1 MERASSSFLIIGE
14 ALIDIV
20 QRYAENPVE
29 HVGGS
34 PANVAVGVARLDNT
48 VKFATCLGDDARG
61 DRIRAHLTRRGVQV
75 VTDPTETHTSTA
87 LANIDETG
95 AATYNFDLNWD
106 PGTIELTSDIGHIHT
121 GSIGAVLLPGTDDVV
136 AALQRGSTQ
145 ATISYDPN
153 VRPTIMGDLDKVR
166 AQIESIIGYSD
177 VVKASSDDIELLYPD
192 LSLEAVLTRWG
203 NLGPGLTVA
212 TRAADGVSF
221 RLTGTGE
228 FVTLAAPPT
237 RVVDTVGA
245 GDSFMA
251 GLLSGLS
258 DAGLLGGPEARD
270 RLGRATMAQVTPA
283 IARGSRCGAI
293 TVSRAGAYAPSLDE
307 L

>member
-1 MERASSSFLIIGE
+1 MTGSASTFLLIGE

-34 PANVAVGVARLDNT
+34 PANVAVGLARLDNT
-48 VKFATCLGDDARG
+48 VEFATCLGDDARG
-61 DRIRAHLTRRGVQV
+61 ERIRSHLARRGV
-75 VTDPTETHTSTA
+75 TIISKPSEHPTSTA
-87 LANIDETG
+87 QANIDETG
-95 AATYNFDLNWD
+95 AASYIFDIYWD
-106 PGTIELTSDIGHIHT
+106 PGVIEVGEETGHIHT

-136 AALQRGSTQ
+136 KALQSGREQ
-145 ATISYDPN
+145 ATVSYDPN
-153 VRPTIMGDLDKVR
+153 VRPTIMGEIDKVR
-166 AQIESIIGYSD
+166 KQIESIIGYSD
-177 VVKASSDDIELLYPD
+177 VVKASSDDLELLYPD
-192 LSLEAVLTRWG
+192 LTIEEVLTRWG
-203 NLGPGLTVA
+203 TLGPSLTVA

-221 RLTGTGE
+221 RLTRTGE

-258 DAGLLGGPEARD
+258 SAGLIGGTEARD
-270 RLGRATMAQVTPA
+270 QLHKATIADVTPA
-283 IARGSRCGAI
+283 IQRGSRCGAI
-293 TVSRAGAYAPSLDE
+293 TVSHAGAYAPSLDE

>member
-1 MERASSSFLIIGE
+1 MPGSPSTFLLIGE

-34 PANVAVGVARLDNT
+34 PANVAVGLARLDNT
-48 VKFATCLGDDARG
+48 VRFATCLGEDARG
-61 DRIRAHLTRRGVQV
+61 DRIRAHLRRRGVTV
-75 VTDPTETHTSTA
+75 VTKPTERHTSTA
-87 LANIDETG
+87 HAHLDASG
-95 AATYNFDLNWD
+95 AATYVFDLHWD
-106 PGTIELTSDIGHIHT
+106 PGTIAIAPDIGHLHT
-121 GSIGAVLLPGTDDVV
+121 GSIGAVLAPGTTDVV
-136 AALQRGSTQ
+136 AALRAGREQ

-153 VRPTIMGDLDKVR
+153 VRPSIMGDLDTVR
-166 AQIESIIGYSD
+166 VQMEEIIGLCD
-177 VVKASSDDIELLYPD
+177 VVKASSDDLEILYPGMSIED
-192 LSLEAVLTRWG
+192 VLARWG
-203 NLGPGLTVA
+203 SLGPALTVA

-221 RLTGTGE
+221 RLTSTGE

-251 GLLSGLS
+251 GLLSGLAS
-258 DAGLLGGPEARD
+258 AGLIGGAEARA
-270 RLGRATMAQVTPA
+270 RLRQATIDEVTPA
-283 IARGSRCGAI
+283 INRGGRCGAI
-293 TVSRAGAYAPSLDE
+293 TVSHAGAYAPSLDE

>member
-1 MERASSSFLIIGE
+1 MPGSASTFLLIGE

-34 PANVAVGVARLDNT
+34 PANVAVGVARLDNE
-48 VKFATCLGDDARG
+48 VEFATCLGDDARG
-61 DRIRAHLTRRGVQV
+61 ERIRTHLARRGVTV
-75 VTDPTETHTSTA
+75 VSKPTDYPTSTA
-87 LANIDETG
+87 QANIDETG
-95 AATYNFDLNWD
+95 AATYLFDIHWD
-106 PGTIELTSDIGHIHT
+106 PGTIEVTDNIGHIHT

-136 AALQRGSTQ
+136 TALKKGREQ

-153 VRPTIMGDLDKVR
+153 VRPTIMGDIDKVR

-177 VVKASSDDIELLYPD
+177 VVKASSDDLELLYPGM
-192 LSLEAVLTRWG
+192 SIEAILTRWG
-203 NLGPGLTVA
+203 TLGPTLTVA

-221 RLTGTGE
+221 RLTTTGE

-258 DAGLLGGPEARD
+258 SAGLIGSAEARD
-270 RLGRATMAQVTPA
+270 RLHRSTIGDVTPA
-283 IARGSRCGAI
+283 IQRGSRCGAI
-293 TVSRAGAYAPSLDE
+293 TVSHAGAYAPSLDE